1 MEKFFYRVG
10 TSDTVMGLSA
20 KFNIPPAKII
30 ADNNLK
36 SEIQGGDVLY
46 IEKTDGVVYTVRP
59 FDTFED
65 LEKRFNVSTE
75 SIKEKNKI
83 DYLFYGLKIIIPT
96 H

>member
-10 TSDTVMGLSA
+10 IRDTVVGLSA

-36 SEIQGGDVLY
+36 SEIQEGDVLF
-46 IEKTDGVVYTVRP
+46 IEKTGGVVYTVRP

-65 LEKRFNVSTE
+65 LEKRFGVTAE
-75 SIKEKNKI
+75 SIKATNKV
-83 DYLFYGLKIIIPT
+83 DYLFYGLKIIIPKP
-96 H
+96 